1 MWQVLVMKKWNFS
14 LPLCSVGTV
23 GATCILSWPGS
34 TKYWSESCF
43 NDAAFLLLYKAFQS
57 SVRTMSNTFCF
68 SLGRSGVWSAFSS
81 FRPMTSITWWNM
93 AVTSMWIK
101 LLHSQCSVKHVN
113 ESDANA
119 WLIMTSWSMNGGFA
133 RKPCCMAGT
142 MKMFYIRKNI
152 FFPKEKESAH
162 LKCTK
167 RSVLK
172 FKLRPEVQPITLL
185 NTILAEKVPLLCTF
199 YWKKVPLSHTYFR
212 KVLFLFSISA

>member
-1 MWQVLVMKKWNFS
+1 MTYVITKIGQQQLFQTTSNCSMSQFSNPGPNFFFKPISIVWGDISRWPYLPVATWKVRDVFAIYRMSSTKPSKKAWYMWQVLVMKKWNFS

-113 ESDANA
+113 D
-119 WLIMTSWSMNGGFA
+119 
-133 RKPCCMAGT
+133 
-142 MKMFYIRKNI
+142 
-152 FFPKEKESAH
+152 
-162 LKCTK
+162 
-167 RSVLK
+167 
-172 FKLRPEVQPITLL
+172 
-185 NTILAEKVPLLCTF
+185 
-199 YWKKVPLSHTYFR
+199 
-212 KVLFLFSISA
+212 